1 MKVISILLMLVMFS
15 LGYGVEIRS
24 DIRVEILSQIK
35 VLQEEKDKLKREVV
49 DADNDEK
56 IYIKKKIKKIEQK
69 IENLY
74 DLLEH
79 YEKNISNTG

>member
-1 MKVISILLMLVMFS
+1 MKVISILLMLVIFS